1 MKSWKE
7 EPCKFGTGEDGGVP
21 ELTESA
27 MKQLGSQPSLP
38 FPAQKSR
45 RPQLGEWPVLFLGKI
60 YASSK
65 QSLSKKE
72 ARGRDGGF
80 FFNRDVGNTREGM
93 SEEFEHSG

>member
-38 FPAQKSR
+38 CAEVKTPTAGRVASVIFGQDLCKFQAESQQKGSEGER
-45 RPQLGEWPVLFLGKI
+45 RRFLF
-60 YASSK
+60 
-65 QSLSKKE
+65 
-72 ARGRDGGF
+72 
-80 FFNRDVGNTREGM
+80 
-93 SEEFEHSG
+93 